1 MQLSE
6 NFFAFARES
15 VVGCIVRRHQSWR
28 MCVCVWDD
36 IWWKNVLYAYFY
48 SILYHI
54 LPCKNNDM
62 VARMQQEW
70 TESTHQHGVH
80 SFAPQGHKRIVQKVG
95 KEWPGMARLA
105 KQSERQSRE
114 NWLQRMRDSDTALK
128 HMDVASTQEY
138 RKAQLQTYRTLSL
151 YNAQLKHN
159 VHCLPKIP
167 AMAPTSFMSRRMS

>member
-1 MQLSE
+1 M
-6 NFFAFARES
+6 
-15 VVGCIVRRHQSWR
+15 
-28 MCVCVWDD
+28 
-36 IWWKNVLYAYFY
+36 
-48 SILYHI
+48 
-54 LPCKNNDM
+54 
-62 VARMQQEW
+62 
-70 TESTHQHGVH
+70 
-80 SFAPQGHKRIVQKVG
+80 QKVG

-167 AMAPTSFMSRRMS
+167 AMAPTSFMSRRMSWLIR